1 LSLCADGNAR
11 FRLQTPGQRP
21 GGPKAISYQFA
32 PEGQKRF
39 HITGQKTDFL
49 SAIEEQ
55 DKRIDQLTKQL
66 KEQASQIQKVNAQL
80 EVGKAA
86 PTVVADIQQD
96 FQDNL
101 SEAGWSWRCRSVRF
115 QRATSLHWERTSR

>member
-1 LSLCADGNAR
+1 METHAFG
-11 FRLQTPGQRP
+11 FRLR
-21 GGPKAISYQFA
+21 ANA

-39 HITGQKTDFL
+39 PVSSPRRAKSDFISLAKSDFL
-49 SAIEEQ
+49 SVIEEQ
-55 DKRIDQLTKQL
+55 DKRIDQLTAQL
-66 KEQASQIQKVNAQL
+66 KEQASQMQKVNAQL

-101 SEAGWSWRCRSVRF
+101 SEAGWSWGCDSVRF
-115 QRATSLHWERTSR
+115 QRATNLHWEHTSR